1 MYGFFGESSL
11 LSKPGVDDLRNATV
25 EVMSDSASLLIL
37 TKIKFYALIDKGVLN
52 RDILEGV
59 KIVDKERQEQN
70 LDESRN
76 TSNQIDTVETGE
88 GEEKTKTKEEEE
100 VDKSHV

>member
-76 TSNQIDTVETGE
+76 TSNQIDTVEAGE
-88 GEEKTKTKEEEE
+88 GEEKTKTKEEE

>member
-1 MYGFFGESSL
+1 
-11 LSKPGVDDLRNATV
+11 
-25 EVMSDSASLLIL
+25 MSWDTRI
-37 TKIKFYALIDKGVLN
+37 
-52 RDILEGV
+52 RRGV

-76 TSNQIDTVETGE
+76 TRDRSDTVEAGE
-88 GEEKTKTKEEEE
+88 GEEKTKKNEEE

>member
-37 TKIKFYALIDKGVLN
+37 TKIKFYALIDKGVIN

-88 GEEKTKTKEEEE
+88 GEEKTKKNEEE